1 MGGDLGGRG
10 ERGRVGY
17 MGIGNSRYR
26 DIWDRQVALWD
37 REVVGRAMWG
47 AMWGAG
53 MGGHGDDSARWMRD
67 AP

>member
-47 AMWGAG
+47 GLGGA
-53 MGGHGDDSARWMRD
+53 W
-67 AP
+67 